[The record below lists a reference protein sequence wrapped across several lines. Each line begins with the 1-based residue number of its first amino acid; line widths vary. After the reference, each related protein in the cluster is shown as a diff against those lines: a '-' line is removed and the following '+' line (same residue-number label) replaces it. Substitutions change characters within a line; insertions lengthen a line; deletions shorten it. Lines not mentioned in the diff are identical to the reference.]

1 MPDCRGVWESRI
13 YSKRAKKSPFTEFV
27 SQSGITVRMYVCRAD
42 ATGMDAME
50 HLSIGME
57 FHTWELFFI
66 ITAVHMVH
74 YNYRVEGTGGGG
86 LLTKLHTSKT

>member
-1 MPDCRGVWESRI
+1 M
-13 YSKRAKKSPFTEFV
+13 
-27 SQSGITVRMYVCRAD
+27 CRAD

-86 LLTKLHTSKT
+86 LLTKLHTSKTKAAPTLYVCVCVRVCVRFSTFQTPIIHK